1 MFINKETLKQFGP
14 CERGFDNFVTNYP
27 EFSGSFI
34 QLLDLPEIP
43 YADKI
48 WLAKK
53 VLNKN
58 QLIHFGLFCADSV
71 LHIYE
76 SKYPNNSAPRDL
88 LKYLSGIED
97 FSVVTQDEVST
108 IRVKRKAAN
117 AAALTADADAAY
129 AAHAAA
135 YAAYAADD
143 ADAAAYAVDAAY
155 AAVDAAGAANARKTQ
170 QHKNIQLLK
179 LAASL

>member
-1 MFINKETLKQFGP
+1 MLINKETLKQFRP
-14 CERGFDNFVTNYP
+14 CDRGFNNFVTNYP
-27 EFSGSFI
+27 EFNDSFI
-34 QLLDLPEIP
+34 KLLDLPEIP

-58 QLIHFGLFCADSV
+58 QLVHFGLFCADSV

-88 LKYLSGIED
+88 LKYLSGIKD
-97 FSVVTQDEVST
+97 FSVMTQDEIST
-108 IRVKRKAAN
+108 IRTKR
-117 AAALTADADAAY
+117 AAAADAAYAVAFDAVAVAAAADADAAY
-129 AAHAAA
+129 ADAAYAAAAYATAYATAAA
-135 YAAYAADD
+135 YAA
-143 ADAAAYAVDAAY
+143 V
-155 AAVDAAGAANARKTQ
+155 RKTQ
-170 QHKNIQLLK
+170 EQKNIQLLK